1 MGKQGH
7 SGLFNFKVTQL
18 FIFDFRRL
26 RMRAQVKTCALA
38 GISVNCLLRTD
49 RAPAN

>member
-1 MGKQGH
+1 MEKHGH

-26 RMRAQVKTCALA
+26 RMRAQVKTCAVA
-38 GISVNCLLRTD
+38 GISVLSK
-49 RAPAN
+49 AN